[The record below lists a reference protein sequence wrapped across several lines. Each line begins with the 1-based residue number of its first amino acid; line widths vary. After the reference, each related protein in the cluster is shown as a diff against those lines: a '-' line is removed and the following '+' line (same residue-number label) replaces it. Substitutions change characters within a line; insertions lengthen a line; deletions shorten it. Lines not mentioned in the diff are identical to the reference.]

1 MERQLSREPILPKA
15 FMARCSKLLGDE
27 NSAFL
32 KCLQRPLRKSIR
44 VNTIKTTVK
53 DLSKRLSFLENQFGW
68 YGDGFFINEDKPGKY
83 LEHFLGYYHVQSAMS
98 MVPALILDPRPQD
111 IVLDLT
117 AAPGSKT
124 TQMAQMMENE
134 GAIVA
139 NDVRIERLKAL
150 KSNIERLGVVNT
162 VVTRVDGRKFR
173 LGGSFDKV
181 LLDAP
186 CSSEGTVRKNWNM
199 LSRWGMEQIRSLS
212 RLQKPL
218 SENAVLSLKPGGVMV
233 YSTCTHAPE
242 ENEGVVSHLLEKFEW
257 LELEGIKVE
266 GIRSRT
272 GITEWEGRHFD
283 RRVKSCMRIY
293 PHDNDTEGFFIAKL
307 VRRDV

>member
-1 MERQLSREPILPKA
+1 MKNKQPILPAA
-15 FMARCSKLLGDE
+15 FKARCSKLLGDE

-32 KCLQRPLRKSIR
+32 KCLQRPLRKCIR
-44 VNTIKTTVK
+44 VNTIKISVSE
-53 DLSKRLSFLENQFGW
+53 LEKRLPFLDGQFEW
-68 YGDGFFINEDKPGKY
+68 YPEGFFINEDKPGKY

-98 MVPALILDPRPQD
+98 MVPALILDPKPQD

-124 TQMAQMMENE
+124 TQMAQMMENK

-162 VVTRVDGRKFR
+162 LVTRVDGRKFR

-186 CSSEGTVRKNWNM
+186 CSGEGTVRKNWNM
-199 LSRWGMEQIRSLS
+199 LSRWSMEQIRSLS
-212 RLQKPL
+212 RLQKSL
-218 SENAVLSLKPGGVMV
+218 AENALLSLKPGGVMV
-233 YSTCTHAPE
+233 YSTCTHSPE
-242 ENEGVVSHLLEKFEW
+242 ENEGIVSHLLERFEW

-266 GIRSRT
+266 GIKSRE
-272 GITEWEGRHFD
+272 GITQWEGRHFD
-283 RRVKSCMRIY
+283 RRVRDCMRIY